1 MFKSFI
7 NPKKIIGNGTKAVN
21 PKAFLNFL
29 AGVKSTA
36 SMNENVSAVDTTS
49 NIQKNT
55 QVRPAKLNLQSLL
68 STISENISNIYNSNI
83 IQNVQ
88 VRAKEDS
95 KSSNIL
101 KGFLNILKNSIDFI
115 NFFGN
120 TRSGKRIEN
129 GVKALRN
136 MFNDSFNTATI
147 IRQTINKIVKQLS
160 NLPTIAV
167 PSSSETKTESKVENG
182 TVKQTKTPPNKGGK
196 ANLVK
201 AGGIGLGVAGIG
213 AAGMQAAKLSQE
225 EKLAETAKR
234 GVGSEGKPDGF
245 MDGLNKIIEKFSE
258 SINNLLGKSKKS
270 SGLSGGSASGSSG
283 GGSSSNNSTEGSTS
297 TAPITP
303 GQFTKTGNLI
313 ASGVEA
319 SYYDPSKGGINA
331 SGVKTPSGEPATSTG
346 EPYRKEVFSAAAFP
360 SLLSKLPESSTTSS
374 KMKGGR
380 TLAAGQAFNVLVVDP
395 KTNKSAVVR
404 VNDVG
409 PGVEGQSQ
417 NRMLDLSVA
426 AKNYFGQNAQGLK
439 IYTIDQN
446 SYPGPIS
453 SDNPILST
461 IKQKPKDTSNVKPK
475 QKPAS
480 TIKPAPQKAKAI
492 EVSKTIATPPGQD
505 SDKKVEVASLAP
517 TVNVMQGGGDSQNVG
532 EKVASAP
539 PITGQSSAPDVSMF
553 GRETK
558 NMFSPGNVYASFYTP
573 FGVA

>member
-29 AGVKSTA
+29 TGVKSTA
-36 SMNENVSAVDTTS
+36 STNENVSAVDTTS
-49 NIQKNT
+49 SIQKNT
-55 QVRPAKLNLQSLL
+55 QVRPAKLNFQSLL
-68 STISENISNIYNSNI
+68 STISENITNLYNSSIN
-83 IQNVQ
+83 QNVQ
-88 VRAKEDS
+88 VRAKENS
-95 KSSNIL
+95 RSSNIL

-120 TRSGKRIEN
+120 TRSCKRIEN

-160 NLPTIAV
+160 NLPTISV

-182 TVKQTKTPPNKGGK
+182 AVTQTKTPSPTKGGK

-245 MDGLNKIIEKFSE
+245 TEGLNKIIEKFSE

-270 SGLSGGSASGSSG
+270 SGASGSSPGGG
-283 GGSSSNNSTEGSTS
+283 GGSSSNDNTKGPSS

-331 SGVKTPSGEPATSTG
+331 SGAKTPSGEPATSTG
-346 EPYRKEVFSAAAFP
+346 EAYKKDVFSAAAFP
-360 SLLSKLPESSTTSS
+360 SLLSKLPESSTTPS

-446 SYPGPIS
+446 STPGPVS
-453 SDNPILST
+453 PDSPILST
-461 IKQKPKDTSNVKPK
+461 IKPTPKDTSNVKPK
-475 QKPAS
+475 QKPIS
-480 TIKPAPQKAKAI
+480 TIKPAPQKPKAI
-492 EVSKTIATPPGQD
+492 EVSKNIATPQGQD
-505 SDKKVEVASLAP
+505 SGKKVEVVSLAP
-517 TVNVMQGGGDSQNVG
+517 TVNVMQGGGGSQNVG
-532 EKVASAP
+532 ERVASAP

-573 FGVA
+573 FVV

>member
-29 AGVKSTA
+29 TGVKSTA
-36 SMNENVSAVDTTS
+36 STNENVSAVDKTS
-49 NIQKNT
+49 SIQKNT

-160 NLPTIAV
+160 NLSTIAV

-182 TVKQTKTPPNKGGK
+182 TVKQTKTLPNKGGK
-196 ANLVK
+196 SNLVK
-201 AGGIGLGVAGIG
+201 AAGVAGIG

-245 MDGLNKIIEKFSE
+245 MEGLNKIIEKFSE

-270 SGLSGGSASGSSG
+270 SGSSGGSVSGSSG
-283 GGSSSNNSTEGSTS
+283 GPGGGGGDDE
-297 TAPITP
+297 TP
-303 GQFTKTGNLI
+303 PPHGYLNKTGNLL
-313 ASGVEA
+313 ASEVEA

-331 SGVKTPSGEPATSTG
+331 SGAKTPSGEPKTSTG
-346 EPYRKEVFSAAAFP
+346 EPYKKEVFSAAAFP
-360 SLLSKLPESSTTSS
+360 SLLSKLPETSTTPS

-426 AKNYFGQNAQGLK
+426 AKKYFGQNTQGLK

-461 IKQKPKDTSNVKPK
+461 IKQTPKDTSNVKPK

-480 TIKPAPQKAKAI
+480 TIKPAPQKPKAI

-505 SDKKVEVASLAP
+505 SGKKVEVASLAP
-517 TVNVMQGGGDSQNVG
+517 TVNVMQGGGGGSQDVG
-532 EKVASAP
+532 ERVASAP

>member
-29 AGVKSTA
+29 TGFKSTA
-36 SMNENVSAVDTTS
+36 STDADVSAVDKTS
-49 NIQKNT
+49 SIQKNT

-95 KSSNIL
+95 RSSNIL

-201 AGGIGLGVAGIG
+201 AAGVTGIG

-245 MDGLNKIIEKFSE
+245 MEGLNKIIEKFSE
-258 SINNLLGKSKKS
+258 SINNLLGKSKNT
-270 SGLSGGSASGSSG
+270 SGSSG
-283 GGSSSNNSTEGSTS
+283 GGGGKGKSGGGGGPGGGGDDE
-297 TAPITP
+297 TP
-303 GQFTKTGNLI
+303 PPHGYLNKTGNLI

-331 SGVKTPSGEPATSTG
+331 SGAKTPSGEPKTSTG
-346 EPYRKEVFSAAAFP
+346 EPYKKEVFSAAAFP
-360 SLLSKLPESSTTSS
+360 SLLSKLPETSTTPS

-404 VNDVG
+404 INDVG
-409 PGVEGQSQ
+409 PGSEGQSQ

-439 IYTIDQN
+439 IYTIVQN

-461 IKQKPKDTSNVKPK
+461 MKQTPKDVPSIKPK
-475 QKPAS
+475 QKPTS
-480 TIKPAPQKAKAI
+480 TIKPAPQKPKAI

-505 SDKKVEVASLAP
+505 IDKKVEVASLAP
-517 TVNVMQGGGDSQNVG
+517 TVNVMQGGGNSQNVG
-532 EKVASAP
+532 ERVASAP

>member
-7 NPKKIIGNGTKAVN
+7 NPNKIIGNGTKAVN

-29 AGVKSTA
+29 TGVKSTA
-36 SMNENVSAVDTTS
+36 STNENVSAVDTTS
-49 NIQKNT
+49 SIQKNT

-88 VRAKEDS
+88 VRAKEYS
-95 KSSNIL
+95 RSSNIL

-120 TRSGKRIEN
+120 TRSSKRIEN

-160 NLPTIAV
+160 NLPSIAV

-182 TVKQTKTPPNKGGK
+182 TVKQTKTPLTKGGK

-201 AGGIGLGVAGIG
+201 AAGVAGIG
-213 AAGMQAAKLSQE
+213 AAGMQAVKLSQE

-245 MDGLNKIIEKFSE
+245 MEGLNKIIEKFSE
-258 SINNLLGKSKKS
+258 SINNLLGKSKTS
-270 SGLSGGSASGSSG
+270 SGSSGGSASGSSSG
-283 GGSSSNNSTEGSTS
+283 GEGISSNNGTEEPTP

-331 SGVKTPSGEPATSTG
+331 SGAKTTSGEPATSTG
-346 EPYRKEVFSAAAFP
+346 EAYKKEVFSAAAFP
-360 SLLSKLPESSTTSS
+360 SLLSKLPESSTTPS

-404 VNDVG
+404 INDVG

-461 IKQKPKDTSNVKPK
+461 IKQTPKDVPSIKPK

-480 TIKPAPQKAKAI
+480 TIKPAPQKPKAV
-492 EVSKTIATPPGQD
+492 EVSKNIAAPPGQD
-505 SDKKVEVASLAP
+505 SGKKVEVASLAP
-517 TVNVMQGGGDSQNVG
+517 TVNVMQGVGGSQDVG
-532 EKVASAP
+532 ERVASAP
-539 PITGQSSAPDVSMF
+539 PITGPGGGPNVAPF

-558 NMFSPGNVYASFYTP
+558 NRFSPGNVYASLYTP
-573 FGVA
+573 FV